1 MIFPNGDDI
10 CLMIKFFI
18 LFCFVFD
25 PAVLDTKGGFS
36 HIRIFCILQLQLW
49 TVLANPSRLSSLLLT
64 SWMNFGAH

>member
-25 PAVLDTKGGFS
+25 PAVLDTKGGFPTYAS
-36 HIRIFCILQLQLW
+36 SVFCNYNCGQFWLILVDCL
-49 TVLANPSRLSSLLLT
+49 P
-64 SWMNFGAH
+64 FF